1 MTLLEVDE
9 SQWERCRGR
18 DAFAMS
24 HNLVGD
30 PRLARDSLAAL
41 AGRLPEKSLEQNVA
55 DQPETLAVDQRDR
68 VPRTTAEIARDFDK
82 LAAWMVLWNI
92 EQDPEYRGL
101 LFETLDE
108 LLPSVRRTEG
118 DMLLRQGFIFL
129 SAPGS
134 VTPSHSDPEHNFL
147 LQVEGTKYMTVGRY
161 PDEETEQRELS
172 RKYLGGHRYLA
183 FPPADAETFTLEPGD
198 GAYVPPHAPHMVRNG
213 EGPSV
218 SLSITFKT
226 PATEQA
232 DLVYLAN
239 AHLRRL
245 RLHPTPPG
253 RNAGADKIKGDV
265 VRVIRGIQRRLP

>member
-9 SQWERCRGR
+9 SQWERCRSR
-18 DAFAMS
+18 EPFAMT
-24 HNLVGD
+24 HNVVDD
-30 PRLARDSLAAL
+30 PRLSRDAMAAL

-55 DQPETLAVDQRDR
+55 NQPETLAIDQRDR
-68 VPRTTAEIARDFDK
+68 VAHPATEIARDFDK
-82 LAAWMVLWNI
+82 LGAWMVLWNI
-92 EQDPEYRGL
+92 EQDPEYRAL

-108 LLPSVRRTEG
+108 LLPEVRRTEG

-147 LQVEGTKYMTVGRY
+147 LQVEGTKYMTVGHY
-161 PDEETEQRELS
+161 PDDETEQRELS
-172 RKYLGGHRYLA
+172 RKYLGGHRYLG
-183 FPPADAETFTLEPGD
+183 FPPADSQTFELHPGE
-198 GAYVPPHAPHMVRNG
+198 GVYVPPHAPHMVRNG
-213 EGPSV
+213 DGPSV

-232 DLVYLAN
+232 DLVYMAN

-245 RLHPTPPG
+245 GLHPAGPG
-253 RNAGADKIKGDV
+253 HNAGVDKVKAEV
-265 VRVIRGIQRRLP
+265 VRVVRGIQRRLP